1 MDKPLD
7 QSNQRQKFL
16 KKGLIAAGILILAIL
31 VLWGLRTLLNR
42 PLDASKLITG
52 TVQFGPIENSITASG
67 QVKPSS
73 ELTLTSPLN
82 TRIETVLL
90 KNGAVVQ
97 PDDVILAL
105 DTEFAELEYQQLKDE
120 LELKDNNVVRL
131 KLELEKNIRDI
142 ELDDRIKDLQVR
154 NFEALLAD
162 AQRLL
167 EIGGSTQ
174 EEVEKARQNLAI
186 ARLEKQKLENE
197 LEYRKASI
205 ESDVLNE
212 KIQSSI
218 QEKRLVEIKKKIE
231 LATVKAPVAGV
242 VTWIDNNIGNQV
254 TAGSPL
260 VRIANLSSYTIEGQ
274 VSDMHAGKI
283 RVGMP
288 VQVRI
293 GNQVL
298 RGDIEQILPAVE
310 NNAIQFRIA
319 LENPESEN
327 LRPNME
333 VDVRIITAVK
343 EQGLYVPNGPAIRGG
358 RIQNIFVIGTEGAVA
373 REVEL
378 GMRTAERVEVLS
390 GLEVGDVVI
399 LSDMSAYENRQNIR
413 LK

>member
-7 QSNQRQKFL
+7 QSNQRQKYL
-16 KKGLIAAGILILAIL
+16 KKGLWIASITILAIL
-31 VLWGLRTLLNR
+31 LLWGLRSILNR
-42 PLDASKLITG
+42 PLDASQLLTG
-52 TVQFGPIENSITASG
+52 TVQRGPIENSITASG
-67 QVKPSS
+67 LVKPSS

-82 TRIETVLL
+82 TRIETVFM
-90 KNGAVVQ
+90 KNGTIVQ
-97 PDDVILAL
+97 PLDVILAL
-105 DTEFAELEYQQLKDE
+105 DTEFAELEYQQLEEE
-120 LELKDNNVVRL
+120 LNLKDNNVVRL

-142 ELDDRIKDLQVR
+142 ELDDRIKDLQVQ
-154 NFEALLAD
+154 NFEALLSD

-218 QEKRLVEIKKKIE
+218 QEKRLVEIQKKIE
-231 LATVKAPVAGV
+231 LATVTAPVPGV
-242 VTWIDNNIGNQV
+242 ITWIDNNIGNQV
-254 TAGSPL
+254 SEGSPL

-283 RVGMP
+283 RIGMP

-293 GNQVL
+293 GSQIL
-298 RGDIEQILPAVE
+298 GGSIEQILPAVE
-310 NNAIQFRIA
+310 NNAIQFRIT

-343 EQGLYVPNGPAIRGG
+343 ENGMYVPNGPAIRGG
-358 RIQNIFVIGTEGAVA
+358 RIQKLFVIGSEGAVA

-390 GLEVGDVVI
+390 GLEVDDVVI
-399 LSDMSAYENRQNIR
+399 LSDMTAYEKRQNIR